1 MIQVLVVDDH
11 PAVMEG
17 TKMLLEQ
24 EEDMKVTMANNGVSA
39 MNLVRFGHY
48 DVMLVDFNMPDM
60 NGIEL
65 AKEVLKIIPDAVI
78 LIYTG
83 FEYQSYFN
91 VMVEAGI
98 SGFVLKTACK
108 EQLVTSVRCALRGEV
123 TLPLSM
129 VKHLRTTNSQPD
141 AIMDPKM
148 AINSKE
154 LKILKEIADG
164 KSNKEIAEILITSQR
179 ALEYNLTNL
188 FHKLN
193 VKSRLEAAVRAKQLG
208 LFAES
213 DYRHLNINL
222 NI

>member
-1 MIQVLVVDDH
+1 MIQVLLVDDH

-17 TKMLLEQ
+17 TKILLEQ
-24 EEDMKVTMANNGVSA
+24 EEDMKVTMANSGA
-39 MNLVRFGHY
+39 EAIELVRSGHY
-48 DVMLVDFNMPDM
+48 DVMLFDFNMPDM

-65 AKEVLKIIPDAVI
+65 TKQVLTFTPDAVI

-91 VMVEAGI
+91 VMIESGI
-98 SGFVLKTACK
+98 SGFVLKTAYK

-123 TLPLSM
+123 TLPLSL
-129 VKHLRTTNSQPD
+129 VKQLRTSKSQPES
-141 AIMDPKM
+141 IMDLKM
-148 AINSKE
+148 IISSKE

-164 KSNKEIAEILITSQR
+164 KSNKEIADSLITSQR
-179 ALEYNLTNL
+179 ALEYSLTNL

-213 DYRHLNINL
+213 DYRHLNMSL
-222 NI
+222 ND

>member
-39 MNLVRFGHY
+39 MNLVRLGHY